1 MKRLAWILLAALFA
15 PAGAW
20 SQQDLSGSYV
30 FQSPQGPV
38 QLVLQHTQAQVVGT
52 LTGADGSVNR
62 LQGTFDGQKA
72 TGTIAVGSGTGW
84 FAAGLLDGGLTLLV
98 AELDPASGEP
108 DLDNGWRLD
117 FTRSGA
123 AGQPAPGAS
132 AAPAPR
138 AAAPS
143 ANTPLVQEWMQH
155 LRGKKV
161 SYRESYS
168 SNDAGGYGGYS
179 NRWDAYLCSDG
190 TFHYQGRSSVGVDV
204 GGVSGGSSGGD
215 SSRGQWRIVEQG
227 GQAILQYQS
236 QEQAG
241 TEQGEWVPLTYQD
254 GKTFFGDSR
263 VFVTNE
269 NDVCR

>member
-1 MKRLAWILLAALFA
+1 MMRIAILALFW
-15 PAGAW
+15 PVLAW

-38 QLVLQHTQAQVVGT
+38 QLVLQHTQAQVLGT
-52 LTGADGSVNR
+52 LTGADGSINR

-84 FAAGLLDGGLTLLV
+84 FAAGFMDGGLTLLV
-98 AELDPASGEP
+98 AEIDPTTGEP

-117 FTRSGA
+117 FTRSGG

-132 AAPAPR
+132 GGSVGAAPAPR

-143 ANTPLVQEWMQH
+143 ASTPLVREWTQH
-155 LRGKKV
+155 LRGKKI

-168 SNDAGGYGGYS
+168 SGSSGGYS
-179 NRWDAYLCSDG
+179 SRWDAYLCSDG
-190 TFHYQGRSSVGVDV
+190 TFHYQGSSSVAADV
-204 GGVSGGSSGGD
+204 GGVSGSSSGGD
-215 SSRGQWRIVEQG
+215 SFRGQWRIVEQG

-241 TEQGEWVPLTYQD
+241 TEQGEWVPLSYQD
-254 GKTFFGDSR
+254 GKTFFGNSR